1 MHRITE
7 HANAALEQLRRLR
20 STGPLE
26 DARRLVPGIWFSIDS
41 HDAPVTGHV
50 STTEGMLLNARMH
63 TPAQARRR
71 WCTLN
76 IDLGTIDPGT
86 GAPGTGAP
94 DIRDPDIGAP
104 DIGDRAAAGAPRLIG
119 FACRARAP
127 QTRTLRAAIR
137 SFHPTAFGDSG
148 FTDTVFADHIVAF
161 ADDSTHCDLLWI
173 DQHPAL
179 RTPADWRTLIL
190 FLDPQGFDILISDL
204 RIFAA

>member
-7 HANAALEQLRRLR
+7 HANTALDQLCRLR

-41 HDAPVTGHV
+41 HDAPVTGQV

-63 TPAQARRR
+63 TPAQATRR

-76 IDLGTIDPGT
+76 IDLGAIDPGNID
-86 GAPGTGAP
+86 PGKGS
-94 DIRDPDIGAP
+94 RGE
-104 DIGDRAAAGAPRLIG
+104 GDSAASKAPRLIG
-119 FACRARAP
+119 FACRTRAP

-148 FTDTVFADHIVAF
+148 FADTAFPDHIVAF

-179 RTPADWRTLIL
+179 RTPAHWRTLIL
-190 FLDPQGFDILISDL
+190 FLDPEGFDILISDL